1 MPLFRRKRDD
11 TREAGPEWAE
21 PIAGDEAT
29 TFLQAVGAELERR
42 GLQHELDD
50 GQVRIEQESEWSG
63 YGMTN
68 LAQLCHQLSRGE
80 WQEAIASHFDN
91 LFAAADAEAELE
103 EIGRDFG
110 RIRHMLKVRLYPS
123 ASLGGMEPGPP
134 TSWELAPGLTAAFV
148 YDLPTSV
155 RTANVEHV
163 QSWGKSQDELL
174 SVAVE
179 NVRGDAVQTERLGE
193 GDSAPV
199 ACFADH
205 FFAASHAFLLEER
218 IPPRA
223 DGNAVFAVPHRH
235 ALLYAP
241 LVDLDVVQS
250 INDLVVT
257 AVSMFNEGPG
267 SISPDIYWWREGSVT
282 LLPSS
287 FDDKRIQ
294 FAPPDEFVEV
304 LNGLAASG

>member
-1 MPLFRRKRDD
+1 M
-11 TREAGPEWAE
+11 TSE
-21 PIAGDEAT
+21 EAT
-29 TFLQAVGAELERR
+29 AFLEAVRRELERR
-42 GLQHELDD
+42 GLQHEL
-50 GQVRIEQESEWSG
+50 GEGHVRIERGGEWG
-63 YGMTN
+63 DFGLTN
-68 LAQLCHQLSRGE
+68 LAQVCHQLARTD

-103 EIGRDFG
+103 QLGRDFE
-110 RIRHMLKVRLYPS
+110 RIRRMLKVRLYAS

-134 TSWELAPGLTAAFV
+134 ASWELASGLVAAFV

-155 RTANVEHV
+155 RTASVEHV
-163 QSWGKSQDELL
+163 KAWDKSRDELM

-179 NVRGDAVQTERLGE
+179 NVREDAVTSERLGE
-193 GDSAPV
+193 GDSALV

-205 FFAASHAFLLEER
+205 FFAASHAFMLGEH

-223 DGNAVFAVPHRH
+223 NGNAVFAVPHRH

-241 LVDLDVVQS
+241 LVDMHVVQS
-250 INDLVVT
+250 INDLIVT

-267 SISPDIYWWREGSVT
+267 SISPGLYWWREGSVT

-287 FDDKRIQ
+287 FDGKKID
-294 FAPPDEFVEV
+294 FVPPDDFVQV
-304 LNGLAASG
+304 LNTLAAPG